1 MYHLKISDQFLICDS
16 PTGYSE
22 YRCDAVDRATMTDE
36 YLFIFLAG
44 PTGFPIRIAG
54 VGSSVAAEAYEKIQS
69 LMGKAR

>member
-1 MYHLKISDQFLICDS
+1 
-16 PTGYSE
+16 
-22 YRCDAVDRATMTDE
+22 MTDE